1 VIDSALRVPGQFTP
15 GAFMHFLGT
24 KVQVRQLVFGPSAF
38 IAGKIFKVPFGGRE
52 ATLEIS
58 PAQRAG
64 Y

>member
-1 VIDSALRVPGQFTP
+1 
-15 GAFMHFLGT
+15 MHFLGT
-24 KVQVRQLVFGPSAF
+24 EVQVRQLVFGPSAF